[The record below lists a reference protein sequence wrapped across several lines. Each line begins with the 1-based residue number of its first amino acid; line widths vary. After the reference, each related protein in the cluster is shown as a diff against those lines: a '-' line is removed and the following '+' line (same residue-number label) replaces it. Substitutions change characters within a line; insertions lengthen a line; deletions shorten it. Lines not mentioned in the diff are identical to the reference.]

1 MYVEAHVSAQ
11 RARKRGADVF
21 FCKWGEGMR
30 MRIMSKSF
38 FLQKKEEKNR
48 FPIKSGCVCFFFSR
62 GTAQNFKGD

>member
-1 MYVEAHVSAQ
+1 MSAQ

-48 FPIKSGCVCFFFSR
+48 FPIKSGCVCFFF
-62 GTAQNFKGD
+62 

>member
-1 MYVEAHVSAQ
+1 MSAQ

-38 FLQKKEEKNR
+38 FFAKKKR
-48 FPIKSGCVCFFFSR
+48 KKTGFRLKVGVCVFFSR